1 MYSLSIA
8 NLLFMLS
15 DCGFCYRSSKN
26 RAQLKATHGLS
37 VRCWYLICRL
47 NLTSKKMFRVAPS
60 NTDTDTDRYYSGR
73 KNANTHAI
81 WTPNVRPKDVRY
93 RILFIYRRA
102 HTRTRTHPYQ
112 VGLQLGPTKFLFDI
126 SSPVS
131 FLLLLLLYSH
141 AVVLHSSILFYS
153 AIRMYLCRMYTLS
166 FDTRFSFWH

>member
-47 NLTSKKMFRVAPS
+47 NLTSKKMFCVAPS

-102 HTRTRTHPYQ
+102 HTRTH
-112 VGLQLGPTKFLFDI
+112 TK
-126 SSPVS
+126 SV
-131 FLLLLLLYSH
+131 YSWDPQNSYSIFRRPF
-141 AVVLHSSILFYS
+141 HSYYYYYYIVML
-153 AIRMYLCRMYTLS
+153 
-166 FDTRFSFWH
+166 